1 VKVGDLVR
9 RKRYAS
15 LGLGIVLDFDVE
27 GDPIVYFQNR
37 QRGYHAFYSDDLEV
51 VNEGRRRNKTSKR
64 MQ

>member
-37 QRGYHAFYSDDLEV
+37 QRGYHAFYSDDIEV
-51 VNEGRRRNKTSKR
+51 VNESG
-64 MQ
+64 